1 MHSAWL
7 CAFTVRDLKGVN
19 VRELAEGPLPRQGI
33 IAMTQTNAS
42 HATDEVQY
50 DPPEREE
57 WRRGWT
63 VVLAAALAY
72 GAGPVLLLTTASV
85 FINPTIE
92 ATGWSRNQ
100 VLISPLLTA
109 IFAAFSP
116 VAGRLADRYGARR
129 VVASGLAAYTV
140 VLVVFAFTPLNLA
153 TFYTLAV
160 LMGIFGAVGYIVPI
174 NRAVASWFEK
184 GAGKAFGLVGAGGAA
199 MPLIAVPLV
208 AFVIYTFSWKAGYL
222 LLAGCILVIAL
233 PAVLIGLKTR
243 PEDHVEGARVS
254 EHASTAEDIAPRK
267 ILMSYRFWIF
277 ALASVLAYG
286 TTQGFLAHMQPI
298 MLDGGFS
305 VALATTAT
313 TLITVGVLIGR
324 LGAGVLLDI
333 VSRYPVAIGIFLISA
348 VGAIGLANF
357 ALLVPVVIIIAAMAV
372 SVSQGAEG
380 DIIAYFMLRDHGRKH
395 FGTLF
400 SAVYAVNAVG
410 GLSGPYVF
418 GTLRDSTGSYAVAS
432 YVGSALFAVA
442 ALLMALYWAT
452 ARRATPSAALENRA

>member
-1 MHSAWL
+1 
-7 CAFTVRDLKGVN
+7 
-19 VRELAEGPLPRQGI
+19 
-33 IAMTQTNAS
+33 MTQTNAS
-42 HATDEVQY
+42 HATDDVQY

-153 TFYTLAV
+153 TFYALAV

-208 AFVIYTFSWKAGYL
+208 AFVIYTFSWK
-222 LLAGCILVIAL
+222 
-233 PAVLIGLKTR
+233 
-243 PEDHVEGARVS
+243 
-254 EHASTAEDIAPRK
+254 
-267 ILMSYRFWIF
+267 
-277 ALASVLAYG
+277 
-286 TTQGFLAHMQPI
+286 
-298 MLDGGFS
+298 
-305 VALATTAT
+305 
-313 TLITVGVLIGR
+313 
-324 LGAGVLLDI
+324 
-333 VSRYPVAIGIFLISA
+333 
-348 VGAIGLANF
+348 
-357 ALLVPVVIIIAAMAV
+357 
-372 SVSQGAEG
+372 
-380 DIIAYFMLRDHGRKH
+380 
-395 FGTLF
+395 
-400 SAVYAVNAVG
+400 
-410 GLSGPYVF
+410 
-418 GTLRDSTGSYAVAS
+418 
-432 YVGSALFAVA
+432 
-442 ALLMALYWAT
+442 
-452 ARRATPSAALENRA
+452 